1 MSCYHW
7 ELESILKG
15 LMLKQV
21 DEREK
26 LAEMAINLRYT
37 MNAKKIQVKKL
48 FNKKKEEQNVL
59 DQFKR
64 NNQKNPTRNKLAQK
78 VQQVNGYFKN
88 KFKTNEKEDSEE

>member
-7 ELESILKG
+7 ELEAILKG

-37 MNAKKIQVKKL
+37 MNAKKIQVNKL

-64 NNQKNPTRNKLAQK
+64 KNIDGTKNKLAQK

-88 KFKTNEKEDSEE
+88 RFKSKESENSEEE